1 MQLTR
6 KLLVCNMINKWLV
19 KTIIGL
25 DLCPFTR
32 KPYLEGKVLIEELS
46 GQDSSQAQNQF
57 LTALSFFQGQAQF
70 ETVLLAYPQ
79 WKVSFEEFYDFL
91 GDCEELLVSLGLED
105 EFQLV
110 AFHPDFCFD
119 GLKFSNRA
127 NLVNSSP
134 FALIHIL
141 KIQDLKLLNLS
152 MKEARA
158 MSFGNA
164 KKLEA
169 LGPEE
174 LVDHF
179 PWRAI

>member
-6 KLLVCNMINKWLV
+6 KLLLCNMINKWLV

-32 KPYLEGKVLIEELS
+32 RPYLEGKVLIEELS
-46 GQDSSQAQNQF
+46 GQDCAQAQNQF
-57 LTALSFFQGQAQF
+57 LSSLSFFQGQAQF
-70 ETVLLAYPQ
+70 ETVLLAYPE
-79 WKVSFEEFYDFL
+79 WKVSFEAFYDFL
-91 GDCEELLVSLGLED
+91 ADCEEHLISLNLQD

-134 FALIHIL
+134 LALIHIL
-141 KIQDLKLLNLS
+141 KIQDLELLNLS
-152 MKEARA
+152 MQEAKA

-169 LGPEE
+169 LSDEQ
-174 LVDHF
+174 LNDHF